1 MELSKRY
8 DPKPVET
15 KWYKFWEDNG
25 FFRADAKSSKP
36 SFCIVIPPPNITGS
50 LHTGHALNNTLQDIL
65 IRWKKMQGYE
75 VLWLPGT
82 DHASIGT
89 HVQIEKALAKEGKTR
104 FDLGRE
110 EFLRYAWDWKNKFG
124 NRIVEQLKRLGCA
137 CDWSRLRF
145 TMDEMLSRAVREAF
159 VRYYEKGLIYR
170 GSYIVNF
177 CPRCKTAISDLEVKH
192 KEADGNLWYIK
203 YPLTEPCG
211 DKRAITVATT
221 RPETMLGDT
230 AVAVHPDDERYKAC
244 IGKMVVLPL
253 VNRLIPIVAIDLVD
267 KNFGTGAVK
276 VTPAH
281 DPVDFEIA
289 TRKKLE
295 MVKVINEDGRMTDKV
310 PKQYQGLTREDCRK
324 AVIEDLKAQ
333 GLLEKIEPYRISITH
348 CERCDT
354 IVEPLVSL
362 QWFLKMKD
370 LAQPAI
376 KVVEEG
382 KIQFIPE
389 RWTKVYLDWM
399 YNVKDWCISRQL
411 WWGHRIP
418 VFYCNDCQEV
428 MVTRTDP
435 KSCRRCQSTN
445 IRQDEDILDTWFS
458 SALWPFSTL
467 GWPDQTDDLK
477 KFYPTDVLST
487 APEIIFLWVARMIFS
502 GLEFVGDIPFRQVYI
517 HSIILNEQ
525 GERMSRSKGIGVDPL
540 EIIEKYSADAL
551 RYTLTYLESQS
562 QSYRLREQKFEI
574 GRNFANKIWNAAR
587 LVLPYLKNS
596 GKSQSETQSSVL
608 DPIDYWI
615 LVKYNQLIDLIQENL
630 AKFNFSYVA
639 SSLYR
644 FFWHDFCDWYLEFI
658 KPRMKAKDPK
668 AIFTLKE
675 IFSGF
680 LRLLHP
686 IMPFITEELWQTFQF
701 SQSSIMLESLPKP
714 ILTDERDF
722 TKVERL
728 KDIIVAVRNIRTEMR
743 VEITQKVPLLINC
756 PDKILQEFIFTQ
768 KNLIFELAKVSS
780 LNLAPHPPEHSSV
793 SILNGLEVYVPLV
806 GIIDIEKER
815 RRIGQEIEEIKQEL
829 TRINDRLAD
838 KNFLQNAKPA
848 IVEKEKERKNSF
860 TERLNRLK
868 ELYKTI

>member
-1 MELSKRY
+1 MELPKRY

-15 KWYKFWEDNG
+15 KWYQFWEENG
-25 FFRADAKSSKP
+25 FFRADANSPKP

-50 LHTGHALNNTLQDIL
+50 LHLGHALNNSLQDIL

-110 EFLRYAWDWKNKFG
+110 AFLKYAWEWKNKFG

-145 TMDEMLSRAVREAF
+145 TMDDMLSRAVREAF

-170 GSYIVNF
+170 GSYIVNY
-177 CPRCKTAISDLEVKH
+177 CPRCKTAISDLEVRH
-192 KEADGNLWYIK
+192 KETEGNLWYIN
-203 YPLTEPCG
+203 YPLQNPCG
-211 DKRAITVATT
+211 NRKAIMVATT

-230 AVAVHPDDERYKAC
+230 AVAVHPEDERYKDC
-244 IGKMVVLPL
+244 IGKMAILPL
-253 VNRLIPIVAIDLVD
+253 INRLIPIVAIDLVD

-289 TRKKLE
+289 NRKQLA
-295 MVKVINEDGRMTDKV
+295 MIKVIDEDGKMTEKV
-310 PKQYQGLTREDCRK
+310 PLKYQGMSREECRQ
-324 AVIEDLKAQ
+324 AVIKDLQAQ
-333 GLLEKIEPYRISITH
+333 GLLVKIEPYHTSITY

-354 IVEPLVSL
+354 IVEPLVSR
-362 QWFLKMKD
+362 QWFVKMKD
-370 LAQPAI
+370 LAAPAI

-399 YNVKDWCISRQL
+399 YNIKDWCISRQL

-418 VFYCNDCQEV
+418 VFYCLDCQEI
-428 MVTRTDP
+428 MVTREDP
-435 KSCRRCQSTN
+435 KFCTRCKSRKIQ
-445 IRQDEDILDTWFS
+445 QDEDILDTWFS
-458 SALWPFSTL
+458 SALWPFSTM
-467 GWPDQTDDLK
+467 GWPDNTPDLK

-540 EIIEKYSADAL
+540 EIIDRYSADAL
-551 RYTLTYLESQS
+551 RFTLAYLESQS

-587 LVLPYLKNS
+587 LVQPYL
-596 GKSQSETQSSVL
+596 SEGESSEL
-608 DPIDYWI
+608 PINDLTVIDRWI
-615 LVKYNQLIDLIQENL
+615 LAKYNQLVNLVNEHL

-639 SSLYR
+639 SEIYR
-644 FFWHDFCDWYLEFI
+644 FFWHDFCDWYLEFS
-658 KPRMKAKDPK
+658 KPRLRVKDIK
-668 AIFTLKE
+668 TVWTLKE
-675 IFSGF
+675 LFAGF

-686 IMPFITEELWQTFQF
+686 LMPFITEELWQTFKF
-701 SQSSIMLESLPKP
+701 STNSIMLQPAPQTIPVDE
-714 ILTDERDF
+714 TDL

-728 KDIIVAVRNIRTEMR
+728 KDLIVAVRNIRTAMN
-743 VEITQKVPLLINC
+743 VKLTQKVLVLINC
-756 PDKILQEFIFTQ
+756 KNNALVDFLKANQ
-768 KNLIFELAKVSS
+768 NLIFDLAKVSDLS
-780 LNLAPHPPEHSSV
+780 FANQRPPHSSSAV
-793 SILNGLEVYVPLV
+793 LAELEVYVPLE
-806 GIIDIEKER
+806 GIIDIKKEKQR
-815 RRIGQEIEEIKQEL
+815 LAREIENLTQEL
-829 TRINDRLAD
+829 ARVNNRLMD
-838 KNFLQNAKPA
+838 TKFLQNAKLE
-848 IVEKEKERKNSF
+848 IIEREKERKNNF
-860 TERLNRLK
+860 AQRLERIK
-868 ELYKTI
+868 KLYDEI